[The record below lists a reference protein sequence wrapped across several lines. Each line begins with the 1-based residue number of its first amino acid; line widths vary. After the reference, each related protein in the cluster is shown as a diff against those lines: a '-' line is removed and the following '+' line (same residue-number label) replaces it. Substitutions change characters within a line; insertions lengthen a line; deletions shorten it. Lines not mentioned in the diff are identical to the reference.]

1 MSRAAGTTPP
11 TRSRARE
18 ATQAKRKERFLK
30 ELAKRA
36 NVSAAAKAA
45 KVDRSTPYHWRET
58 DPEFAAAWDEAV
70 EVAVD
75 ALEAE
80 AWRRAATGVLEP
92 VYQKGERVGQ
102 IRRYSDT
109 LMVTLLKAHRREK
122 YSEKQQLEHSGPGG
136 EPLPAT
142 SVVNVYLP
150 DNGRGD
156 RDEGGEP

>member
-1 MSRAAGTTPP
+1 MAAKATTA

-18 ATQAKRKERFLK
+18 LSLAQRKERFLK
-30 ELAKRA
+30 ELVKRA
-36 NVSAAAKAA
+36 NVSSSAKAA
-45 KVDRSTPYHWRET
+45 GVDRGTPYRWRES
-58 DPEFAAAWDEAV
+58 DPEFAEAWDAAV

-92 VYQKGERVGQ
+92 VFQKGEQVGH

-109 LMVTLLKAHRREK
+109 LMITLLKGHRREK
-122 YSEKQQLEHSGPGG
+122 YSDKQQHEHSGPGG
-136 EPLPAT
+136 EPLAAA

-156 RDEGGEP
+156 RSDEDQP

>member
-70 EVAVD
+70 EVAV
-75 ALEAE
+75 LI
-80 AWRRAATGVLEP
+80 WRKP
-92 VYQKGERVGQ
+92 VVRIFQNLIRLYSWYQ
-102 IRRYSDT
+102 S
-109 LMVTLLKAHRREK
+109 
-122 YSEKQQLEHSGPGG
+122 
-136 EPLPAT
+136 
-142 SVVNVYLP
+142 
-150 DNGRGD
+150 
-156 RDEGGEP
+156 

>member
-1 MSRAAGTTPP
+1 MSKNTTSTPP

-18 ATQAKRKERFLK
+18 LTQAKRKERFLK
-30 ELAKRA
+30 ELGKRA

-45 KVDRSTPYHWRET
+45 KVDRSTPYHWREV
-58 DPEFAAAWDEAV
+58 DVEFAAAWDEAV
-70 EVAVD
+70 EAAVD

-122 YSEKQQLEHSGPGG
+122 YSEKQQHELSGPGG
-136 EPLPAT
+136 EPLGPTAVT
-142 SVVNVYLP
+142 HVYLP

-156 RDEGGEP
+156 RTEGES